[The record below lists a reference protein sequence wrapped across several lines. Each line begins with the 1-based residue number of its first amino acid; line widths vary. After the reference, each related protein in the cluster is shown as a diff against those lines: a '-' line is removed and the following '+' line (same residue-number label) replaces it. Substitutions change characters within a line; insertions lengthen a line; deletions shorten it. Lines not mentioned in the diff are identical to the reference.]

1 MRKCE
6 KEFINLHNSDCS
18 NVTFDSIKSQIN
30 TDKYIDERKKS
41 NLFTKYFNA
50 RVLIPTSLALVLVA
64 GIGIGAGVA
73 IPHLA
78 KDSNKKVT
86 GLSIENFNAIVT
98 EYEKNISFISSGFEL
113 ANLLDNGKTS
123 QVLQDD
129 LSVDYSQFNEGIKGK
144 YNIKLSNKKT
154 NKETSYEVEV
164 VDLDVVEIKLL
175 NYRQNY
181 YFGEKIVPQDLKIV
195 KVRSDGSEVVCKSTE
210 YSIDE
215 TNFDSTQK
223 GTYDVSV
230 SLIGNSEFK
239 IDYQVE
245 VIDYDE
251 HSFDGKYSYLI
262 DSYKY
267 GAPTVYAFEI
277 KNGAIT
283 SYYSEILLNGSLNFD
298 FSGNDLVVSCEG
310 HSQKMVYNP
319 EKRSFVVS
327 GIAGDPDMECF
338 KLFDGDYLL
347 GIKGELVTYSQDK
360 YVAKEGTLPYST
372 YAYLVHNY
380 GGVYFDPKLSQEINC
395 QSAFNQDT
403 IVNVGT
409 KQDNSSNKEYV
420 GIWYREDWNKL
431 IYLENDMTIHS
442 GTWKNSKPFTAT
454 KNSEGNYV
462 IRSTNYDVMIFNP
475 IEDTLSLLD
484 PETGEVYLVYH
495 RFNENTQIIVTLKYD
510 QYVLNK
516 GDSFVPMKVEQ
527 DRISWYELDNY
538 NGEPLYENK
547 DFSSVT
553 SASVDMTLYD
563 EYIYG
568 NIHHYYKIESND
580 WDDKLKTGWRYVLVE
595 YLEYEEVSRGYL
607 AFSNYDLETRVTTFE
622 VTPFDQNKE
631 KYRFEIDRIKIQ
643 ENDTMYY
650 SNRININGAYYQE
663 DRYPFKELNV
673 LGSYFTDEGDE
684 IVLTSRGVLG
694 IVKYGS
700 NGGMSVSYEFPLLKS
715 VSENEVI
722 FLLKDYYEPDSSARF
737 NYYEFKVT
745 LENGQYYFIYNGK
758 KYVRSEEPSKNYLD
772 QETFFIYYR

>member
-6 KEFINLHNSDCS
+6 KEFISLRNSDCS

-30 TDKYIDERKKS
+30 TDKYINENEKS
-41 NLFTKYFNA
+41 NFLSKFLNA
-50 RVLIPTSLALVLVA
+50 KVLVPTSLALVLVS
-64 GIGIGAGVA
+64 GIGIGAT
-73 IPHLA
+73 IPFLT
-78 KDSNKKVT
+78 KESSKKIT
-86 GLSIENFNAIVT
+86 GLNIENFNAIVT
-98 EYEKNISFISSGFEL
+98 EYEKNMSFIPSGFEL

-129 LSVDYSQFNEGIKGK
+129 LSVDYSEFNEGVKGR
-144 YNIKLSNKKT
+144 YSIKLSNKKT
-154 NKETSYEVEV
+154 NKETSYDVEV
-164 VDLDVVEIKLL
+164 LDLDVVEIKLL

-181 YFGEKIVPQDLKIV
+181 YFGEKILPQDLKLV

-215 TNFDSTQK
+215 SNFDNTQK

-230 SLIGNSEFK
+230 SLIGNKEFK
-239 IDYQVE
+239 LDYQVS

-251 HSFDGKYSYLI
+251 HIFDGKYSYLI

-267 GAPTVYAFEI
+267 GSPTVYAFEI
-277 KNGAIT
+277 KNGAIS

-298 FSGNDLVVSCEG
+298 FNGNNLVASCDG
-310 HSQKMVYNP
+310 HSQKMRYNP
-319 EKRSFVVS
+319 DKRSFIVS

-347 GIKGELVTYSQDK
+347 EIKGELVTYSQDK
-360 YVAKEGTLPYST
+360 YVAKEGTLPYAT

-380 GGVYFDPKLSQEINC
+380 GGVYFDSKLSQEINC
-395 QSAFNQDT
+395 QSEFNQDM

-409 KQDNSSNKEYV
+409 KQDTDSNKEYV
-420 GIWYREDWNKL
+420 GIWYREDWHKL
-431 IYLENDMTIHS
+431 IYFENNMTIHS
-442 GTWKNSKPFTAT
+442 GNSNNANPFTAT
-454 KNSEGNYV
+454 KDSDGNYV
-462 IRSTNYDVMIFNP
+462 IRSTNHDVMIFNP

-495 RFNENTQIIVTLKYD
+495 RFDEHTQIIVTLKFD

-527 DRISWYELDNY
+527 DRITFYRMNNY
-538 NGEPLYENK
+538 NGEPLYENA

-553 SASVDMTLYD
+553 TSMIDMTLYND
-563 EYIYG
+563 YIYG
-568 NIHHYYKIESND
+568 NIHHYYRIESND
-580 WDDKLKTGWRYVLVE
+580 WDDKLKTGWQYVLVE

-607 AFSNYDLETRVTTFE
+607 AFNNYNLKTDIVTFE

-631 KYRFEIDRIKIQ
+631 KCRFNVDRIQVQ
-643 ENDTMYY
+643 ENDKTYY
-650 SNRININGAYYQE
+650 SKRINIDGVYYQE
-663 DRYPFKELNV
+663 NRYPFIELNV
-673 LGSYFTDEGDE
+673 LGSYFSNEGDE

-694 IVKYGS
+694 IVKYSPSGS
-700 NGGMSVSYEFPLLKS
+700 KSVSYEYPLLKS
-715 VSENEVI
+715 VSENEVV

-758 KYVRSEEPSKNYLD
+758 KYVRSDEPSENYLES
-772 QETFFIYYR
+772 ETFFTYYQ